1 MPGDEL
7 EFVALADG
15 RLLVEEGYAADLEA
29 LAAALSS
36 TLVPPFRAFAV
47 RHDELWAVGGSAI
60 EVVQLDPDPDGDDL
74 ELSWDGSTLA
84 LAADGIPVAVERA
97 QALEQLASERQP
109 GPYAAR
115 ARRLEDDLF
124 ELSILPL

>member
-29 LAAALSS
+29 LAAALAGS
-36 TLVPPFRAFAV
+36 LEPPFRAVAV
-47 RHDELWAVGGSAI
+47 RHDELWAIGGSKI
-60 EVVQLDPDPDGDDL
+60 DVVQLDPDPNGDDL
-74 ELSWDGSTLA
+74 ELSWDGSTLS
-84 LAADGIPVAVERA
+84 LAADGIPVDVGRA
-97 QALEQLASERQP
+97 EALEQLAAERQR